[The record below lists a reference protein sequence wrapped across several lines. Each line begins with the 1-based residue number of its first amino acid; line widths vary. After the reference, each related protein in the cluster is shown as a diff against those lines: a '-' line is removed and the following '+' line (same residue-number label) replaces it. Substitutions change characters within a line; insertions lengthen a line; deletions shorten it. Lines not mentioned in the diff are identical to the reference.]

1 MQASTTILESATMQ
15 PRGLTFF
22 ERKREARRIR
32 KERLRAD
39 KLALRMKAREDRIL
53 KREAG
58 AKPAH
63 RIKVYM
69 DKRAASEEI
78 RINMNPADEIIS
90 RTKMTEP
97 DLINAESALGAT
109 IFGVIPEGHQREFF
123 RYTHN
128 IWIFHENWLEYGKR
142 RESTIRYEVRKDGV
156 YKFPLGE
163 NCTKLEGTELNNFIG
178 AAREYLRLVKSYLY

>member
-1 MQASTTILESATMQ
+1 MQTSTTILEAATLQ

-22 ERKREARRIR
+22 ERRKEAKRIR

-39 KLALRMKAREDRIL
+39 KLALRMKAREERIL
-53 KREAG
+53 SKSAG
-58 AKPAH
+58 KTR

-69 DKRAASEEI
+69 DKKASAEEI

-90 RTKMTEP
+90 RNQMTES

-123 RYTHN
+123 RFNHN
-128 IWIFHENWLEYGKR
+128 VWVFHENWLEGGYR
-142 RESTIRYEVRKDGV
+142 RETTIRYEVREDGV
-156 YKFPLGE
+156 YKLPMGGSYV
-163 NCTKLEGTELNNFIG
+163 KLEGVELRNFIG